1 MSDPEFEDVTGK
13 PRPIRDIQ
21 DALRFVEQ
29 EMLHNPMRM
38 GPANTGPALMHYS
51 VIRDILQDELARRSR

>member
-1 MSDPEFEDVTGK
+1 MSVPEFEDVTGR
-13 PRPIRDIQ
+13 PRSIQDIQ

-38 GPANTGPALMHYS
+38 GPTNTGPALIHYS
-51 VIRDILQDELARRSR
+51 VIRDILQDELARR